1 MKLYL
6 KMKLTNNQKKYLR
19 SLSHDLK
26 PFVMIGQH
34 GLSESVISEIE
45 STMLKHELI
54 KIKLRVDDRNQKQ
67 EVVDKI
73 IEFSHAELV
82 QVIGGVLVIY
92 RPFEDNPDIILT
104 RSLET

>member
-1 MKLYL
+1 MRIYL

-19 SLSHDLK
+19 SMAHDLK

-34 GLSESVISEIE
+34 GLSESVIAEID

-54 KIKLRVDDRNQKQ
+54 KIKLRVQDRDDKQ
-67 EVVDKI
+67 KI
-73 IEFSHAELV
+73 IEKILEFSHAEIV

-92 RPFEDNPDIILT
+92 RPFEDNPDIILP
-104 RSLET
+104 RS

>member
-1 MKLYL
+1 MRIYL

-19 SLSHDLK
+19 SIAHDLK

-34 GLSESVISEIE
+34 GLSESVIAEID

-54 KIKLRVDDRNQKQ
+54 KIKLRVEDRDEKQ
-67 EVVDKI
+67 KI
-73 IEFSHAELV
+73 IEKILEFSHAEIV

-92 RPFEDNPDIILT
+92 RPFEDNPDIILP
-104 RSLET
+104 RS

>member
-1 MKLYL
+1 MSIYL

-19 SLSHDLK
+19 SLAHDLK
-26 PFVMIGQH
+26 PFVMIGQN
-34 GLSESVISEIE
+34 GLSESVLTEID

-54 KIKLRVDDRNQKQ
+54 KIKLRVDNRKEKQ
-67 EVVDKI
+67 QIIEKI

-92 RPFEDNPDIILT
+92 RPFEDNPDIILPRT
-104 RSLET
+104 